1 MNTDAQPSA
10 SANDASNQ
18 SATMVNVEFYCKI
31 SNARILSTI
40 LSTIHHPRQK
50 SQHIYANVT
59 ISARGIGFVIEEAK
73 SLQAHAALQKELF
86 SEYNYHQKIS
96 TFKIDLTIL
105 LDCLTIFGNLNPSG
119 PSLQL
124 AHSRER
130 GNPLFLM

>member
-1 MNTDAQPSA
+1 MNIDVQPSA
-10 SANDASNQ
+10 SADASNQ
-18 SATMVNVEFYCKI
+18 SATLVNVEFYCKI
-31 SNARILSTI
+31 ANARILSTI

-50 SQHIYANVT
+50 SQHIFANVT

-73 SLQAHAALQKELF
+73 SLQAHALLQKELF
-86 SEYNYHQKIS
+86 TDYNYHEKIS

-105 LDCLTIFGNLNPSG
+105 LDCLTIFGNLNPTG

-130 GNPLFLM
+130 GNPLFMM